1 MALQRLTTAEMGRI
15 PPALQHMVIRRAE
28 WSLCV
33 MEHSR
38 IDAIRI
44 EDPGAAFH
52 HIGLPLGILPGR
64 MGIEADGRR
73 SVAERSPDS
82 LGMIEAGVASASW
95 WDEPYEAACFY
106 FTSESLAVALGHEIG
121 EHEHTIRTTASIP
134 APTVCR
140 LLHALREDAA
150 RGQPHGVLVGDSIFV
165 ALAGLLAPA
174 GVAWRGHARPGTA
187 DWRTGR
193 ALEYI
198 HAHLTD
204 SLDIQSIAAAAGS
217 SPFHLSR
224 QFRSAIGISMW
235 QYVLQERARHAV
247 VLMQHDRMSLLEVS
261 HASGFETY
269 PSFVAAIRHEF
280 GVSPSSL
287 RTAV

>member
-15 PPALQHMVIRRAE
+15 PPDLQHMVIRRAE
-28 WSLCV
+28 WSLCA

-38 IDAIRI
+38 IDAVRI

-52 HIGLPLGILPGR
+52 HIGLPLGILPAR

-73 SVAERSPDS
+73 SLADRSPHS
-82 LGMIEAGVASASW
+82 FGMIEAGVAGTSW

-106 FTSESLAVALGHEIG
+106 FTTESLAIALGREIG
-121 EHEHTIRTTASIP
+121 EHEHSIRTTASMPVP
-134 APTVCR
+134 AVCR
-140 LLHALREDAA
+140 LLHALYKDAA
-150 RGQPHGVLVGDSIFV
+150 RGQPHGTLVGDSIFI
-165 ALAGLLAPA
+165 ALAGLLAST
-174 GVAWRGHARPGTA
+174 GVGWRGHARPGAA

-204 SLDIQSIAAAAGS
+204 RLDVQAIAAAAGS

-224 QFRSAIGISMW
+224 QFRGAIGISMW
-235 QYVLQERARHAV
+235 RYVLQERARHAV
-247 VLMQHDRMSLLEVS
+247 LLMQHDRMSLLEVS
-261 HASGFETY
+261 HTAGFETY
-269 PSFVAAIRHEF
+269 PSFIAAIRHEF
-280 GVSPSSL
+280 GVSPSKL
-287 RTAV
+287 RKAV